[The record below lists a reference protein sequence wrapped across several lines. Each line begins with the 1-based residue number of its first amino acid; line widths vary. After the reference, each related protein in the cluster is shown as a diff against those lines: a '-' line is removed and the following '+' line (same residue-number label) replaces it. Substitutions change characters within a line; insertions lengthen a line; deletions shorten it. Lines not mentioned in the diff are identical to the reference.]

1 MVDADE
7 PRNGRVCDRCP
18 LFTLRHMV
26 PDFIAEDPQQRYR
39 GLGLPV
45 RSCSPSRFSG
55 CNIIDSDRRD
65 RLSQDVQFEVE
76 LMH

>member
-39 GLGLPV
+39 GPWS
-45 RSCSPSRFSG
+45 SCAKLFAVAFQRM
-55 CNIIDSDRRD
+55 
-65 RLSQDVQFEVE
+65 QY
-76 LMH
+76 H